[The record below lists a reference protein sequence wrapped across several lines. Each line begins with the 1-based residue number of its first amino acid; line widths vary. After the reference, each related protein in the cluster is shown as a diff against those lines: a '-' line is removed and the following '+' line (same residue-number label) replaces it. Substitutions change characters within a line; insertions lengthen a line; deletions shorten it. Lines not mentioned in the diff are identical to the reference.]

1 MRRELRPLR
10 RIAAIGL
17 VIVVASGCAS
27 QAFRLAP
34 TDSDARVRDARRR
47 WNAALVARDSGGL
60 AKLVEDSAVHVS
72 VRFTHIGKSAFLAQ
86 FLTAM
91 TVRSQFQLIYRSE
104 RVKACERPNCEMATE
119 YGTWSETWLETGE
132 PTEVSGTYYA
142 IWRRHRDL
150 WQIQS
155 EIFATTQCRGRRYC
169 ER

>member
-1 MRRELRPLR
+1 MRTH
-10 RIAAIGL
+10 
-17 VIVVASGCAS
+17 S
-27 QAFRLAP
+27 FRLAP
-34 TDSDARVRDARRR
+34 TDSGASVRDARRR
-47 WNAALVARDSGGL
+47 WNAALVAHDSGAL
-60 AKLVEDSAVHVS
+60 ARLVEDGAVHVS
-72 VRFTHIGKSAFLAQ
+72 VRFTHIGKSTFLAQ

-91 TVRSQFQLIYRSE
+91 TVRPKFQLTYRSE
-104 RVKACERPNCEMATE
+104 RVSACERPTCEMATE

>member
-1 MRRELRPLR
+1 M
-10 RIAAIGL
+10 
-17 VIVVASGCAS
+17 VVALGCAS
-27 QAFRLAP
+27 HALRLSA
-34 TDSDARVRDARRR
+34 TDIDASVRDSRRS
-47 WNAALVARDSGGL
+47 WNAALVARDSAAL
-60 AKLVEDSAVHVS
+60 ARLVEDSAVHVS

-91 TVRSQFQLIYRSE
+91 KMRPQFQLAYRSE
-104 RVKACERPNCEMATE
+104 RVSVCERPSCEMAAE
-119 YGTWSETWLETGE
+119 YGTWSETWLENGE

-142 IWRRHRDL
+142 IWRRHREL